1 MKSTTSSVVSDG
13 DTMEAAATINTNVTT
28 STKDQLDLASD
39 FPPLLSSIVDRGSGP
54 EPPKWV
60 TKNDSQNITS
70 TSSSSSSGF
79 FPDSGSSSSAVI
91 DASDDSNKNQQI
103 GPPPDV
109 TVGANCQQCTAG
121 LPDVAAQAPY
131 FMNTAN
137 RYVQKYGFPP
147 RFRIFPHF
155 KKSTSGLPDVA
166 AHAPFLWPLLICRYI
181 QKS

>member
-13 DTMEAAATINTNVTT
+13 DTMEAAATIQNTNVTT

-39 FPPLLSSIVDRGSGP
+39 FPPLLSSIVDPGSLPGSGP

-137 RYVQKYGFPP
+137 RYVQN
-147 RFRIFPHF
+147 R
-155 KKSTSGLPDVA
+155 A
-166 AHAPFLWPLLICRYI
+166 LLTYNHRTLLAI
-181 QKS
+181 